1 MIREVGASIGRAV
14 LGGVGRAASRFQE
27 RRMLSADLLESDD
40 AYLAVFDAPG
50 ATAAD
55 VDVRFE
61 GGTVSVRIDRFREFY
76 DDYEM
81 IIPGRGLALDGAVD
95 LPEGASVDPDRA
107 EATLTESGT
116 LEVLLPKAKEKDDGD
131 GRDGDG
137 ATVVGTSA
145 DRDSGSGSGSESEAE
160 TDETEENG
168 GTGAT
173 EGGSDAA

>member
-27 RRMLSADLLESDD
+27 RRSLSADLLESDD

-61 GGTVSVRIDRFREFY
+61 RGAVSVRIDRFREFH

-81 IIPGRGLALDGAVD
+81 VLPGRGLALDGGVE
-95 LPEGASVDPDRA
+95 LPEGAAVDPDRA

-116 LEVLLPKAKEKDDGD
+116 LEVLIPKAADESTEDGDDGGETAVVD
-131 GRDGDG
+131 TSAEPDSGTGSETDSGVEPGVKEGTDPDTPGDG
-137 ATVVGTSA
+137 PNTT
-145 DRDSGSGSGSESEAE
+145 
-160 TDETEENG
+160 
-168 GTGAT
+168 
-173 EGGSDAA
+173 